1 MPSLLPPFCL
11 ALVLA
16 GAAAAPA
23 HAAAAAPQLAQAEQR
38 VLPEGEAPAA
48 RQLEV
53 TARCDP
59 LRPGESV
66 ALFAW
71 SPVPGPEHRQRLD
84 LTAFRSGFP
93 DGDFETIAELPASQ
107 QSVEW
112 RGAEAG
118 INYYWR
124 VLTLSDDGWVPS
136 AVARF
141 EAPTCPV
148 DYERPQDERPEGAA
162 PRQPKRE

>member
-1 MPSLLPPFCL
+1 MPRTLLLLCL
-11 ALVLA
+11 AFLVSGVGPLQTLA
-16 GAAAAPA
+16 AT
-23 HAAAAAPQLAQAEQR
+23 PQLAQAEPK
-38 VLPEGEAPAA
+38 VLPEDASPAA
-48 RQLEV
+48 GRLEV

-66 ALFAW
+66 ALFSW
-71 SPVPGPEHRQRLD
+71 SPVPGRENRQRLD
-84 LTAFRSGFP
+84 VTAFRTGFA
-93 DGDFETIAELPASQ
+93 DGDFETVAELPASQ

-112 RGAEAG
+112 RRAEAG

-124 VLTLSDDGWVPS
+124 VLTLTDAGWVPS

-148 DYERPQDERPEGAA
+148 DYERSQDERPEGAV
-162 PRQPKRE
+162 PQQPKRP